1 MRVFI
6 LLLVTSLFCSSQLI
20 SQQPDKL
27 SAVEIYNKIEKLN
40 FLGTVLY
47 CAAHPDDENTS
58 VISYMSNEVKARTA
72 YLSLTRGDGGQN
84 RIGAEIREN
93 LGVIRTNELL
103 RARATDGGEQF
114 FTRAIDFG
122 YSKHPDETLSIWE
135 RDKIMHDV
143 VKVIREFKP
152 DIIVNRFDHR
162 TPGRTHGHHTTSAI
176 LSVDS
181 YDKAADPDYQADLLG
196 HLKPWQTKRIFFNT
210 SWWFYGSRA
219 NFAEADKTNLLSVD
233 VGVYYKNIGLS
244 NSEIAALS
252 RSMHKSQG
260 FGSTGSRGSR
270 NEYLELIKGE
280 LPADKANLF
289 EGVNTTWSRVEGAGH
304 IEGLI
309 RDVLA
314 GFNFLNPS
322 DHIDDLLAIRAEIAQ
337 ISDDHWK
344 NYKLKEIDDIILQ
357 SLGLFIE
364 AKANQA
370 NATAGDSIV
379 IDLEVINRSEASV
392 ILKTIDL
399 EEYHS
404 NLSIELVN
412 NESSQTE
419 INYVISDAD
428 LKESNPYWLQE
439 KGSLGLYAID
449 NKELIGQPANSAPI
463 SMDISLEIN
472 GAPMTISRDVIYKF
486 TDPVKGEVYEPF
498 VAVPEVSV
506 QFEDPVYILSTRE
519 PKKVAITVKSFT
531 DDVNGI
537 LSIKHPESFSVTPE
551 QVDISM
557 GPAGSIQIVEFE
569 VVGPYLQ
576 ESASFTAELKT
587 NNSVLDE
594 YVKVIE
600 YDHIPKQYVRSASE
614 TTVQRLNI
622 KTVSKKIA
630 YVEGAGDEVAE
641 SLAQIGYQADI
652 FSVEDIT
659 TDNLDDYDVVI
670 IGIRAYNIHRDLK
683 LRKDILMDFMSQG
696 GTVIVQY
703 NTNRGL
709 RGDQISPYPL
719 ELSRDRIT
727 DESATVSFADP
738 EHEVLNTPNKIT
750 SLDFKDWVQERGL
763 YFPNEWDDRF
773 EAPLAMAD
781 PNEEVTKGALLIAKH
796 GKGNFIYSGISW
808 FRELPAG
815 VPGAYRLFANLIAI
829 GSNDSLNSGQQQ
841 GDGK

>member
-1 MRVFI
+1 MRVS
-6 LLLVTSLFCSSQLI
+6 LLLLALSMLCSNQLI

-27 SAVEIYNKIEKLN
+27 TSVEIYNKLEKLN

-47 CAAHPDDENTS
+47 CAAHPDDENTAL
-58 VISYMSNEVKARTA
+58 ISYMSNEVKARTA

-103 RARATDGGEQF
+103 QARATDGGEQF

-143 VKVIREFKP
+143 VKVIREYKP
-152 DIIVNRFDHR
+152 DVIVNRFDHR

-181 YDKAADPDYQADLLG
+181 YDKAADAGYQADLLG
-196 HLKPWQTKRIFFNT
+196 HLEPWQTQRIFFNT

-219 NFAEADKTNLLSVD
+219 NFAKADKSNLLSVD
-233 VGVYYKNIGLS
+233 VGVYYKNLGLS

-260 FGSTGSRGSR
+260 FGSTGTRGTR
-270 NEYLELIKGE
+270 NEYIELIKGE
-280 LPADKANLF
+280 LPTDKNNLF
-289 EGVNTTWSRVEGAGH
+289 EGVNTTWSRVDGAGH

-309 RDVLA
+309 DEVLA
-314 GFNFLNPS
+314 DFNFIDPAS
-322 DHIDDLLAIRAEIAQ
+322 HIDELLAIRSEIEK
-337 ISDDHWK
+337 INDEHWK
-344 NYKLKEIDDIILQ
+344 AYKLDEINDIIMQ
-357 SLGLFIE
+357 SLGLFVE
-364 AKANQA
+364 AKASQA
-370 NATAGDSIV
+370 NATAGDSLV
-379 IDLEVINRSEASV
+379 IDLEVINRSDAAV
-392 ILKTIDL
+392 TLKTISLDDYNNEL
-399 EEYHS
+399 
-404 NLSIELVN
+404 NTELVN

-419 INYVISDAD
+419 INYVVSSAD

-439 KGSLGLYAID
+439 KGSLGLYAIAD
-449 NKELIGQPANSAPI
+449 KKMIGTPVNNGPI
-463 SMDISLEIN
+463 NVSVSLDIN
-472 GAPMTISRDVIYKF
+472 GSPMTVSREVIYKF
-486 TDPVKGEVYEPF
+486 TDAVKGEVYEPF
-498 VAVPEVSV
+498 VAVPEASV
-506 QFEDPVYILSTRE
+506 KFEDPVYILSTRD

-531 DDVNGI
+531 DDVNGT
-537 LSIKHPESFSVTPE
+537 LSINHPESFSVTPE
-551 QVDISM
+551 TVDISM
-557 GPAGSIQIVEFE
+557 GPAGSIEIVEFE
-569 VVGPYLQ
+569 VKGPYLQ
-576 ESASFTAELKT
+576 ESATFTAELRT
-587 NNSVLDE
+587 DNSVLDE
-594 YVKVIE
+594 YVKVID
-600 YDHIPKQYVRSASE
+600 YDHIPKQYVRSPSE
-614 TTVQRLNI
+614 ATVQRLNI
-622 KTVSKKIA
+622 KTVDKKIA

-641 SLAQIGYQADI
+641 SLSQIGYQADI

-659 TDNLDDYDVVI
+659 SDNLANYDVVI
-670 IGIRAYNIHRDLK
+670 IGIRAYNIHRDLR
-683 LRKDILMDFMSQG
+683 LRKEILLDFVNAG
-696 GTVIVQY
+696 GTMIVQY
-703 NTNRGL
+703 NTNRGI
-709 RGDQISPYPL
+709 RGDHISPYPL

-727 DESATVSFADP
+727 DESATVSFTDP
-738 EHEVLNTPNKIT
+738 DHEVLNTPNKIT

-781 PNEEVTKGALLIAKH
+781 PNEDVTKGALLIAKH
-796 GKGNFIYSGISW
+796 GKGNFIYSGLSW

-829 GSNDSLNSGQQQ
+829 GSNDHINTGQQQ